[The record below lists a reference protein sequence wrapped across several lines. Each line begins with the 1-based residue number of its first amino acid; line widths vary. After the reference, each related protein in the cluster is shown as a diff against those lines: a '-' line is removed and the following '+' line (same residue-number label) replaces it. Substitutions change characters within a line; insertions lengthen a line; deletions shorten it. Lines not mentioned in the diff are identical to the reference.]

1 MSEPDVEVLREGD
14 AAGAFTLRVGGT
26 PAGRLDFRREAG
38 ILWIDYV
45 VVEPGFRG
53 RGLGVPLVA
62 AAVAW
67 ARETGDRVSP
77 LCGYARRVLDAEP
90 AWRDVRWRER
100 AASGRSTRG
109 WSDAPRPDGASAG
122 RR

>member
-1 MSEPDVEVLREGD
+1 MTAPDVTITRQGE
-14 AAGAFTLRVGGT
+14 AAGAFTLRVGAAA
-26 PAGRLDFRREAG
+26 AGRLDFRREAG

-45 VVEPGFRG
+45 VVEPSFRG

-77 LCGYARRVLDAEP
+77 VCGYARRVLEAEP
-90 AWRDVRWRER
+90 AWRDVR
-100 AASGRSTRG
+100 
-109 WSDAPRPDGASAG
+109 
-122 RR
+122 